1 MTLATTI
8 LRSPWLRPLNDVD
21 AIDDLLSVVHP
32 TWALGRIKARVRRV
46 IAETAEAKTFV
57 LHANRRW
64 PGFTAGQHVG
74 IVAEIDGV
82 RCERRYSISCAPNDG
97 RTLTITVKRQTGGL
111 VSSWLHEEIAAGDV
125 LELTPPAGDFV
136 LPNPLPSSIL
146 MLSAGSG
153 ITPLMSMLR
162 TLATAAGA
170 ASVRF
175 VHVTRDREAT
185 IFGHELRALAASSP
199 WLDLHVH
206 DSTRDGRF
214 DASSLARVCP
224 DWADRTTLLCGPA
237 AFMAARRVEWAAA
250 GIEERLAT
258 ESFGAGIG
266 LPSTAEA
273 SIAEVRCVKSE
284 RLFTTDGTTPLL
296 VAAERAGLRPR
307 YGCRMGIC
315 HTCTCVLRSG
325 AVENLRTGEI
335 VREPGAHVQ
344 LCIGRA
350 RGDVT
355 LDL

>member
-8 LRSPWLRPLNDVD
+8 LGSSWLRPLNDVA
-21 AIDDLLSVVHP
+21 AIDDLLSAVHP

-46 IAETAEAKTFV
+46 IAETADVKTFV

-74 IVAEIDGV
+74 IVVEIDGV
-82 RCERRYSISCAPNDG
+82 RCERRYSISSASRDG
-97 RTLTITVKRQTGGL
+97 RTLAVTVKRQPGGR
-111 VSSWLHEEIAAGDV
+111 VSSWLHGRIVAGDV
-125 LELTPPAGDFV
+125 LEMTAPAGDFV
-136 LPNPLPSSIL
+136 LPEPLPARML

-162 TLATAAGA
+162 TLAAGNPPT
-170 ASVRF
+170 SVRF
-175 VHVTRDREAT
+175 VHVTRGRDAT
-185 IFGHELRALAASSP
+185 IFGHELRTLAAVSP

-206 DSTRDGRF
+206 ESTRDGRF
-214 DASSLARVCP
+214 DARALARACP

-237 AFMAARRVEWAAA
+237 AFMAARRAEWAAA
-250 GIEERLAT
+250 RIEGRLHT
-258 ESFGAGIG
+258 ESFGVGID
-266 LPSTAEA
+266 LA
-273 SIAEVRCVKSE
+273 SPDAAAAEVRCAKSE
-284 RLFTTDGTTPLL
+284 RLFTADGTTSLL

-315 HTCTCVLRSG
+315 HTCSCVLRAG

>member
-1 MTLATTI
+1 MALATTI
-8 LRSPWLRPLNDVD
+8 LGSAWLRPFNDVD

-46 IAETAEAKTFV
+46 IAETADVKTFV
-57 LHANRRW
+57 LQANRRW
-64 PGFTAGQHVG
+64 PGFAAGQHVG
-74 IVAEIDGV
+74 IVVEIDGV
-82 RCERRYSISCAPNDG
+82 RCERRYSVSSAPLGG
-97 RTLTITVKRQTGGL
+97 RTLTVTVKRQPGGR
-111 VSSWLHEEIAAGDV
+111 VSGWLHDRIVAGDV
-125 LELTPPAGDFV
+125 LELTAPAGDFV
-136 LPNPLPSSIL
+136 LPNPLPASML

-153 ITPLMSMLR
+153 ITPLMAMLR
-162 TLATAAGA
+162 TLAAADDA
-170 ASVRF
+170 PSVRF
-175 VHVTRDREAT
+175 VHVTRDRDAT
-185 IFGHELRALAASSP
+185 IFGDELRVLAASSP

-206 DSTRDGRF
+206 ESTRDGRF
-214 DASSLARVCP
+214 DASALARVCP
-224 DWADRTTLLCGPA
+224 DWATRTTLLCGPT
-237 AFMAARRVEWAAA
+237 AFMAARRVEWEAA
-250 GIEERLAT
+250 GIARRLHT

-266 LPSTAEA
+266 LPSEGAA
-273 SIAEVRCVKSE
+273 AAEVRCAKSE
-284 RLFTTDGTTPLL
+284 RLFTTDGTTSLL